1 VVIFILSFIIIGEIH
16 SLNPTNNDTGLMNKT
31 KVLFN
36 NNTKEQPLLGDSG
49 GFGIYIGGGVGGLVG
64 LIILLVIIYFFCYR
78 RR

>member
-1 VVIFILSFIIIGEIH
+1 LSIVIGEIH
-16 SLNPTNNDTGLMNKT
+16 SLNLKSNDIGLKNNT
-31 KVLFN
+31 KVAFN

-49 GFGIYIGGGVGGLVG
+49 GFGIYIGGGVGGLAG

>member
-1 VVIFILSFIIIGEIH
+1 
-16 SLNPTNNDTGLMNKT
+16 MNKT